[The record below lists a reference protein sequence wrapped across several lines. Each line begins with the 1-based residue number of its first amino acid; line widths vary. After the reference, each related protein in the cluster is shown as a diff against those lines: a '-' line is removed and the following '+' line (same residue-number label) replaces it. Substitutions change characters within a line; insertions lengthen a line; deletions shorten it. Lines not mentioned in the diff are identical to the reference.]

1 MTNRTTRRGG
11 RFGFTLFE
19 LLLVLTIIGILA
31 TLVSSSIKGAI
42 RASRIR
48 RADALCRLVQ
58 EGLATYYAQNDRWP
72 GKVGEQIEAG
82 TYHPGKSA
90 VRLSESEARDMIKAL
105 VEETKKGNPLLDIT
119 GMFVSRDNG
128 GGGYSRHGLNFMDAI
143 RGTKRNRKKMKVAQM
158 HFGYPEPA
166 HGHFRPFKIIYNV
179 ASDHMEVKTQ

>member
-58 EGLATYYAQNDRWP
+58 EGLATYYAQNDKWP
-72 GKVGEQIEAG
+72 GKVGEQIENG
-82 TYHPGKSA
+82 TFYPGKSS
-90 VRLSESEARDMIKAL
+90 VRLSESEARDMIRVL
-105 VEETKKGNPLLDIT
+105 VSETKKGNPLLDIT
-119 GMFVSRDNG
+119 GMFVSRDT
-128 GGGYSRHGLNFMDAI
+128 GGGYAKHGLNFMDAI